1 MKKGEKLIRLLE
13 AISKLQGIIETHQ
26 LDEELLNDVI
36 ENLEEIYES
45 ELKELGK

>member
-1 MKKGEKLIRLLE
+1 VRKGEKLIRLID
-13 AISKLQGIIETHQ
+13 AISKLQGITETHQ

-45 ELKELGK
+45 ELEELGK